1 MIKDL
6 PLVKL
11 SVLRPFATEL
21 RKRGVDPEPVFENV
35 GLSEKMSFDPEA
47 SVHVMV
53 ITQFVENAA
62 EAAQDCYLAA
72 RVASGLNLDGW
83 PTLAEAEARAA
94 TVGDYLSIFVSTA
107 NRMASSAEEFLH
119 LDGAIATLGERR
131 AFEPTVLPAQNDAFM
146 VGLGLAIL
154 RRALHNHLDPSQMT
168 VVVCDPKALPPEFDL
183 MQPIKGDRMGFRL
196 RFPSSWLATPFENAT
211 FDKAQNAEKDKDV
224 PEFVRSFR
232 QMLRAHIGRGGLT
245 ASECAALS
253 SMSQQKLKRRLA
265 TVGSDISREIDV
277 VRQEYAREA
286 LTATERS
293 IADIAASLGFTDQ
306 ANFTRAFRR
315 ANGLTPTEF
324 RKSNRNLNNEKT

>member
-21 RKRGVDPEPVFENV
+21 RTRGVDPEPVFENV
-35 GLSEKMSFDPEA
+35 GLSEEMSLDPVA

-72 RVASGLNLDGW
+72 RVASHLNLDGW

-107 NRMASSAEEFLH
+107 NRLASSAEEFLH
-119 LDGAIATLGERR
+119 LDGATVTLGERR
-131 AFEPTVLPAQNDAFM
+131 AFEPTVVPAQNDAFM

-168 VVVCDPKALPPEFDL
+168 VIVSDPKALPPEFDL
-183 MQPIKGDRMGFRL
+183 MRPIKGDRMGFRL
-196 RFPSSWLATPFENAT
+196 RFPSSWLAVPFENASL
-211 FDKAQNAEKDKDV
+211 DDAQYAEKDKDA

-232 QMLRAHIGRGGLT
+232 QMLRAHMGRGGLT
-245 ASECAALS
+245 ASECAALA

-265 TVGSDISREIDV
+265 AFGSDITREIDV

-293 IADIAASLGFTDQ
+293 IADIAASLGFSDP
-306 ANFTRAFRR
+306 ANFSRAFRR
-315 ANGLTPTEF
+315 ANGLTPTDF
-324 RKSNRNLNNEKT
+324 RKSNRDLSSEKT

>member
-1 MIKDL
+1 MPQDL

-11 SVLRPFATEL
+11 SVLRPFASEL
-21 RKRGVDPEPVFENV
+21 RKRGVDPAPAFENV
-35 GLSEKMSFDPEA
+35 GLSEEMSLDPEA

-62 EAAQDCYLAA
+62 EVAQDCYLAA
-72 RVASGLNLDGW
+72 RVASHLNLDGW
-83 PTLAEAEARAA
+83 PTLADAEARAA
-94 TVGDYLSIFVSTA
+94 TVGDYLSIFVATA
-107 NRMASSAEEFLH
+107 NRIASSAEEFLH
-119 LDGAIATLGERR
+119 LDGATVTLGERR

-168 VVVCDPKALPPEFDL
+168 VIVSDPKALPPEFDL
-183 MQPIKGDRMGFRL
+183 MRPIKGDRMGFRL
-196 RFPSSWLATPFENAT
+196 RFPSSWLAAPFENAS
-211 FDKAQNAEKDKDV
+211 FDDAQYAEEDKDA

-232 QMLRAHIGRGGLT
+232 QMLRAHMGRGGLT
-245 ASECAALS
+245 ASECAALA

-265 TVGSDISREIDV
+265 AFGSDITREIDV

-293 IADIAASLGFTDQ
+293 IADIAASLGFSDP

-315 ANGLTPTEF
+315 ANGLTPTDF
-324 RKSNRNLNNEKT
+324 RKSNRDLSSEKT